1 MTDQHIVARLPQL
14 EVRGP
19 KNAVITVTERD
30 GDRVTTST
38 WNACLGVSA
47 FVRAFLGEPA
57 ARAHIDIKEEL

>member
-1 MTDQHIVARLPQL
+1 MTDQSAVADVSALRP
-14 EVRGP
+14 VTP
-19 KNAVITVTERD
+19 KGSQITVTERD

-47 FVRAFLGEPA
+47 LVRTFLGEPA